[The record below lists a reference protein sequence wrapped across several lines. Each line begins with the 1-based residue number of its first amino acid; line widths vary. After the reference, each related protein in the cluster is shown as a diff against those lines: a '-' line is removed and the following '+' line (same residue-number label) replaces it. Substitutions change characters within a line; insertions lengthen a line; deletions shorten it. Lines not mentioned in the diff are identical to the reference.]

1 MQEKSKKY
9 FKFATM
15 SNQYTPKQLAEIAS
29 ELPEVYQEVDGKKVL
44 VNHFEKMDM
53 YNDIKGKKLVKEYV
67 EKIKAE
73 SIEKSK

>member
-1 MQEKSKKY
+1 
-9 FKFATM
+9 M